1 MQKVV
6 TDFFAKEPS
15 RGINP
20 DEVVA
25 MGAAIQ
31 AGVLGGDVT
40 DVLLLDVIPLSL
52 GIETLGGV
60 MTTIIERNTTI
71 PTKKSQVFTT
81 AEDNQNSVEIHVL
94 QGERQMAADNR
105 TLARFILSGLS
116 LIHISEPTRPY

>member
-1 MQKVV
+1 
-6 TDFFAKEPS
+6 
-15 RGINP
+15 
-20 DEVVA
+20 

-105 TLARFILSGLS
+105 DSCQVHPVGNSRGGKGDSTG
-116 LIHISEPTRPY
+116 

>member
-6 TDFFAKEPS
+6 TDFFGKDPS
-15 RGINP
+15 KGITP

-25 MGAAIQ
+25 LGAAIQ

-40 DVLLLDVIPLSL
+40 DMLLLYVVPLSL

-60 MTTIIERNTTI
+60 MTAIIERNTTI

-81 AEDNQNSVEIHVL
+81 AEDNQSSVEIHVL

-105 TLARFILSGLS
+105 TLARFILSG
-116 LIHISEPTRPY
+116 IPAAARGAFRR

>member
-1 MQKVV
+1 
-6 TDFFAKEPS
+6 
-15 RGINP
+15 
-20 DEVVA
+20 

-31 AGVLGGDVT
+31 GGRARRRRNRHASSRRSSS
-40 DVLLLDVIPLSL
+40 LSL

-81 AEDNQNSVEIHVL
+81 AEDNQSSVEIHVL

-105 TLARFILSGLS
+105 TLARFILSG
-116 LIHISEPTRPY
+116 IPARRQGAFRR